1 MSINRTYGD
10 NGELLRYEV
19 EKEMVARK
27 TRYTKDTLS
36 NAVVPYVVIAL
47 GVGFLTVWY
56 LINN

>member
-1 MSINRTYGD
+1 MSTKRYYGN
-10 NGELLRYEV
+10 NGQLLRYEV

-27 TRYTKDTLS
+27 TRYTKDTLF